1 MTEQKNTNKQTG
13 YVLLFQRLDN
23 NDEQPKG
30 KKKAF
35 KDHKGKIYMLRV
47 KRYYFVDKHYNVKKY
62 IYW

>member
-1 MTEQKNTNKQTG
+1 M

-35 KDHKGKIYMLRV
+35 KDHNGKIYMLRV
-47 KRYYFVDKHYNVKKY
+47 KRYYFVDKHYNVKRY
-62 IYW
+62 IY